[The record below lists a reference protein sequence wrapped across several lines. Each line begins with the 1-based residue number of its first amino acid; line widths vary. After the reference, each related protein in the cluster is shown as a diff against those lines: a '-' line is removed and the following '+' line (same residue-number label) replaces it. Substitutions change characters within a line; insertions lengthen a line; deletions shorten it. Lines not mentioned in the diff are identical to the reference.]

1 MFNIIVYGKKR
12 DISISRTLIKC
23 LSKYGGV
30 QYSIPNET
38 GFSGCCTTPS
48 FFLLD
53 LPRMNKFISNQ
64 KGCIIFKN
72 SFNNFSASLFQT
84 HLTPIFDVQN
94 TEAYKVLA
102 RTNKIVITCGT
113 SAKDTLSLAS
123 LKEDSAVISLQRYIK
138 TFNSDVIEPRDFTV
152 KFSDKID
159 VYPLLST
166 CAVLLL
172 SGVSPD
178 NGYII

>member
-53 LPRMNKFISNQ
+53 LPRMDKFISDQ

-72 SFNNFSASLFQT
+72 SFNKFSASLFQT
-84 HLTPIFDVQN
+84 HLTPIFDAQN
-94 TEAYKVLA
+94 MEAHKVLA
-102 RTNKIVITCGT
+102 GTNKIVITCGT

-123 LKEDSAVISLQRYIK
+123 LQENLAVISLQRYIK
-138 TFNSDVIEPRDFTV
+138 TFNSDVIEPHDFTV
-152 KFSDKID
+152 KFSEKID

-172 SGVSPD
+172 SGILSD